1 MIQIDEESIPHH
13 EVNQSCHKRHQ
24 DLVLGQSTLYE
35 TCMDSYK
42 RRKHHDKKR
51 VNQYCEAQCCLFTL
65 GFENQ
70 YTCIHINNTLII
82 SQRPQVDLVQC
93 EFKMRFVAISSF
105 FLVLVSIFLWIIE
118 GLNTDFQCYRWTL
131 ICIPSLRID
140 QLLFGERS
148 CSII

>member
-82 SQRPQVDLVQC
+82 IQRPQVDLVQC
-93 EFKMRFVAISSF
+93 EFKIRFVAISY
-105 FLVLVSIFLWIIE
+105 LLIIE
-118 GLNTDFQCYRWTL
+118 GLNTDFQCYRLTL